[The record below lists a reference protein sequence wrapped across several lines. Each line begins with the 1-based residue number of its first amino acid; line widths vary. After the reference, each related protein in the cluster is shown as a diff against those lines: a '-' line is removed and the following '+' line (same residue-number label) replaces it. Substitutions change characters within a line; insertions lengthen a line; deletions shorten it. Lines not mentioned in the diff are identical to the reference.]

1 MRSLLFVPADSFKK
15 LEKGLTTPADCLI
28 LDLEDS
34 VALNQKPTARTI
46 AAHFLAQPRAKQ
58 KLYVRVN
65 ALDTS
70 LTQQDLEAVIPHKP
84 DGIMLPKSLKGADI
98 ALLDL
103 KITALEAIH
112 GLPEGKIKL
121 LPVATETA
129 EAIFGLQSYKNASP
143 RLIGLT
149 WGAED
154 LSADLGA
161 QTNRGEDGRHT
172 EPFRLARNLMLMGAV
187 NAGVMPIDTVY
198 PQFKN
203 ESGFRL
209 ECIEALRDGFVGK
222 MAIHPAQVDIIN
234 EVFTPSQEAVA
245 QAKAIVEA
253 FAANPQAGV
262 IAFNNEMYDMP
273 HLRRA
278 KMLLQRAV

>member
-1 MRSLLFVPADSFKK
+1 
-15 LEKGLTTPADCLI
+15 
-28 LDLEDS
+28 
-34 VALNQKPTARTI
+34 
-46 AAHFLAQPRAKQ
+46 
-58 KLYVRVN
+58 VRVN
-65 ALDTS
+65 ALDTG
-70 LTQQDLEAVIPHKP
+70 LTQQDLEAVIHAKP
-84 DGIMLPKSLKGADI
+84 DGIMLPKSLSGRDI
-98 ALLDL
+98 ALMDA

-112 GLPEGKIKL
+112 GLIEGAIRL

-154 LSADLGA
+154 LSADIGA

-203 ESGFRL
+203 EEGLRL
-209 ECIEALRDGFVGK
+209 ECIKALRDGFVGK
-222 MAIHPAQVDIIN
+222 MAIHPAQIDIIN
-234 EVFTPSQEAVA
+234 TVFTPSPQAILEAQEIVA
-245 QAKAIVEA
+245 A
-253 FAANPQAGV
+253 FEANPQAGV
-262 IAFNNEMYDMP
+262 IAIRGEMFDMP

-278 KMLLQRAV
+278 KQLLLRAV